1 MQEQYITHLDTQAR
15 LELEK
20 EKARL
25 FYKAVIVGEILL
37 ALTTVVYFISGFYK

>member
-15 LELEK
+15 IELEK

-25 FYKAVIVGEILL
+25 IFRAIAIGEIVAAAVAVIYI
-37 ALTTVVYFISGFYK
+37 ISKI

>member
-25 FYKAVIVGEILL
+25 FYKAVIVGEIMV
-37 ALTTVVYFISGFYK
+37 ALTTVVYFVSGFCK